1 MALILDTN
9 ALSAIADGEEVA
21 MELARRAVSIA
32 VPVIVLGEYRVGI
45 AQSRHHSKY
54 EAWLQEWI
62 SSVDVLEVEDETA
75 KFYAALALELKRHG
89 TPIPTNDLWIAA
101 LCSQHALP
109 LLSRDRHFD
118 LIQGLK
124 RIAW

>member
-1 MALILDTN
+1 MILDTN
-9 ALSAIADGEEVA
+9 ALSAIADGEEAA
-21 MELARRAVSIA
+21 MESARQAASIA
-32 VPVIVLGEYRVGI
+32 VPVIVLGEYRLGI

-54 EAWLQEWI
+54 ETWLRDWV
-62 SSVDVLEVEDETA
+62 SAVGVLDIEDETA
-75 KFYAALALELKRHG
+75 TFYAALALELKKHG

-101 LCSQHALP
+101 LCRQHSLP

-118 LIQGLK
+118 LVAGLK